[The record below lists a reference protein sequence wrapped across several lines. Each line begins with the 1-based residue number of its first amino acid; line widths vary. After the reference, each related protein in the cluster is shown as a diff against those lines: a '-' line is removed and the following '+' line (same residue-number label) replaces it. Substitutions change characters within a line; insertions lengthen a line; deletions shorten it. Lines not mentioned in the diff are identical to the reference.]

1 MSNKTD
7 KDLRTLLNT
16 LGISNEQVDKIINLL
31 NNKFNSGE
39 LGNNDRQI
47 IVNKFYERL
56 NSRYSENNGE
66 THFNQTYMS
75 TEFTHILQE
84 FIRSI
89 D

>member
-1 MSNKTD
+1 MPNITD
-7 KDLRTLLNT
+7 KELKTLLNN
-16 LGISNEQVDKIINLL
+16 LGISNEQIDKIINLL
-31 NNKFNSGE
+31 NNKYNSRK
-39 LGNNDRQI
+39 LRNNDRQI